1 MGRQYAEGKAW
12 QSRAAQIRADTA
24 HIYVTFPVFRKSFGS
39 GSRLRRPEPNSDCG
53 LALAASEHYMTAS
66 PAFTRIMRAPI
77 GSNSRNDQ
85 GHGLLQIGDG
95 RASNGGGPVTG
106 VRQDGTRRRLADALR
121 ANLRRRKEQ
130 QREQQRHEAA
140 RASETATVET
150 GPPEAMTSRPLP
162 PSE

>member
-1 MGRQYAEGKAW
+1 MGRQYTESKAR
-12 QSRAAQIRADTA
+12 QSRASQIRAGTA
-24 HIYVTFPVFRKSFGS
+24 QIYVTFTVFRKSLS
-39 GSRLRRPEPNSDCG
+39 SRLRRPEPNSDCG

-66 PAFTRIMRAPI
+66 PAFTRTMRAPI